1 MFNRSLF
8 SRKVILPTLAI
19 LFLLGASVA
28 GTGFV
33 TTEAQSQNA
42 TNATSTSANATSTS
56 TNQTG
61 TNNQSAGPLDNLT
74 RADFDPVGDNL
85 AIAREALQ
93 NQDPASAYNALG
105 SADIDLFGIATS
117 QGNQSMATLNIQ
129 FEPIRDGLQQ
139 AQKALA
145 TTNDPSAALD
155 SLNSADVK
163 FFELLNKL
171 PSEESE

>member
-1 MFNRSLF
+1 MFNRSF
-8 SRKVILPTLAI
+8 SSRRVILPTLAI

-42 TNATSTSANATSTS
+42 TNATSTSAN
-56 TNQTG
+56 QTG
-61 TNNQSAGPLDNLT
+61 TNNQSAGPLGNLT

-93 NQDPASAYNALG
+93 NQDPTSAYNALG

-171 PSEESE
+171 PSEEADEGEE

>member
-1 MFNRSLF
+1 MFKWSLF

-42 TNATSTSANATSTS
+42 TNATSMS

-61 TNNQSAGPLDNLT
+61 TNNQSAGPLSNLT

-93 NQDPASAYNALG
+93 NQDPTSAYNALG

-129 FEPIRDGLQQ
+129 FQPIREGLQQ

>member
-1 MFNRSLF
+1 MSNRSLS
-8 SRKVILPTLAI
+8 SRRVILPTLAI

-33 TTEAQSQNA
+33 TMEAQSQNA
-42 TNATSTSANATSTS
+42 TNVTGTSA
-56 TNQTG
+56 NQTG
-61 TNNQSAGPLDNLT
+61 TNNQSAGPLGNLT
-74 RADFDPVGDNL
+74 RVDFDSVGDNL

-93 NQDPASAYNALG
+93 NQDPTSAYNALG
-105 SADIDLFGIATS
+105 SADIELFGIATS
-117 QGNQSMATLNIQ
+117 QGDQNMATLNIQ

-163 FFELLNKL
+163 YFELLNKL
-171 PSEESE
+171 PSEESEEAEE